1 MTGPRH
7 TEGGIIDTLPNIY
20 MARMDVAPEG
30 LPAFMNW
37 YEHKHAP
44 DLISVGFH
52 SAHGYHCRAGS
63 PFILNVYEIDS
74 SEIFYSE
81 AYNTKRTPA
90 SDPERPAILAGVTNR
105 SNTVYRQIH
114 TLGVEIPDR
123 SWSEGSRSGA
133 VDAPVVTSVRFDLEQ
148 GSNRDALVDWFRDVE
163 FPRTASRSGFL
174 AARLLNR
181 TGRQHHANPWLSSWA
196 TLIEWEDQVAAEAA
210 GDEVGTLERLTGA
223 GLGVTEAAFHLA
235 VRVLSVTT
243 GGGEPPTK
251 RSSGAVD

>member
-1 MTGPRH
+1 MTGPRRL
-7 TEGGIIDTLPNIY
+7 EGGIIDLLPKIY

-30 LPAFMNW
+30 LPAFVNW

-90 SDPERPAILAGVTNR
+90 SDPVRPAILAGVTNR
-105 SNTVYRQIH
+105 SNTVYRQVH
-114 TLGVEIPDR
+114 TLGVEMPDR
-123 SWSEGSRSGA
+123 PWTEGGRSGA
-133 VDAPVVTSVRFDLEQ
+133 VDAPVVTSVRFDLER
-148 GSNRDALVDWFRDVE
+148 GSSRDALVDRFRDVE
-163 FPRTASRSGFL
+163 FPETARRSGFL

-181 TGRQHHANPWLSSWA
+181 TERQHHANPWLSSWA
-196 TLIEWEDQVAAEAA
+196 TLIEWEDQAAAEAA
-210 GDEVGTLERLTGA
+210 GGEMDTLERLAGA
-223 GLGVTEAAFHLA
+223 DLGVKDAAFHLA
-235 VRVLSVTT
+235 VRVLCATT
-243 GGGEPPTK
+243 G
-251 RSSGAVD
+251 